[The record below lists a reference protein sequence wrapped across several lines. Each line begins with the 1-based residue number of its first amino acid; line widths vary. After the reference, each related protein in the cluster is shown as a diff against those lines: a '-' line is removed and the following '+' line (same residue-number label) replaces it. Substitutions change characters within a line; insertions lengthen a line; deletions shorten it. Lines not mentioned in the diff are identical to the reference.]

1 MNDIT
6 LRHVCKSYTT
16 QSTDI
21 MIDHAQPPT
30 RTRQVLRDVNVTF
43 PLGKLTVLVGRS
55 GCGKHA
61 AAPAFRAGSAR
72 FRGD

>member
-30 RTRQVLRDVNVTF
+30 RTR
-43 PLGKLTVLVGRS
+43 
-55 GCGKHA
+55 
-61 AAPAFRAGSAR
+61 
-72 FRGD
+72 

>member
-21 MIDHAQPPT
+21 MIDHAQLLPDD
-30 RTRQVLRDVNVTF
+30 VLHAR
-43 PLGKLTVLVGRS
+43 GKI
-55 GCGKHA
+55 
-61 AAPAFRAGSAR
+61 
-72 FRGD
+72 DE